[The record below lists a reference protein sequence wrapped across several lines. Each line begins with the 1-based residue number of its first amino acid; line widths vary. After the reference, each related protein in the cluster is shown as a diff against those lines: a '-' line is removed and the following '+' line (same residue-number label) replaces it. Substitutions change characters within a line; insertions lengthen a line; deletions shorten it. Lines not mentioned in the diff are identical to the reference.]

1 MKNLLIATAVL
12 GAGLLA
18 GCANPGRSRDLGNP
32 AIAGTVLAQQACSLC
47 HGARGVSESPNFP
60 NLAAQQPAYLAAQLT
75 EFRSHSRQDP
85 EGFEY
90 MWGVTRRLT
99 DDQIAGIAAWY
110 AAQPPAHQRVEAS
123 AARIDE
129 GRKLFAEGAPDRG
142 IPACGSCH
150 GDQGQ
155 GLATF
160 PRLAGQHGDYVAKQ
174 LRVFQ
179 RTEGRPDGGAMK
191 AVAHG
196 LTPSDIANAAAFL
209 QTL

>member
-1 MKNLLIATAVL
+1 MKILAVVTAAI
-12 GAGLLA
+12 GAVFLA
-18 GCANPGRSRDLGNP
+18 GCANPERSRDLGNP
-32 AIAGTVLAQQACSLC
+32 AIAGQVLAQQACSLC
-47 HGARGVSESPNFP
+47 HGLRGVSESPNFP
-60 NLAAQQPAYLAAQLT
+60 NLAAQQPDYLVAQLA
-75 EFRSHSRQDP
+75 EFRAHSRQDP

-99 DDQIAGIAAWY
+99 DAQIASIAAWY
-110 AAQPPAHQRVEAS
+110 AAQKPARQRAEGS
-123 AARIDE
+123 PSRIDD

-142 IPACGSCH
+142 IPACSSCH

-155 GLATF
+155 GLAAF
-160 PRLAGQHGDYVAKQ
+160 PRIAGQHSDYITKQ
-174 LRVFQ
+174 LLVFQ
-179 RTEGRPDGGAMK
+179 RTDGRTDGPMMK